1 MSLLSSLTNRIF
13 LASALLVIAAM
24 GVVIYR
30 VNVTVAAQAEGDLN
44 AGLDESAALVE
55 RFNRTAFQDFVIKG
69 QLIADLPRLQ
79 GAAATGD
86 APTVGPVAKDYQTRL
101 GADLFVVVGRGDR
114 VLARE
119 GRVPMSDADI
129 AALLAAC
136 RASADGTAF
145 QPFPGGLL
153 HVASIPMEA
162 AAPAT
167 LIVGVSLDREA
178 AMTLKAATNSEVVF
192 VAGSRVVASSLDPD
206 RTRALAPVGSRT
218 GAFTVPIGD
227 EIYIGRVQPLGP
239 PAASD
244 APVALVLRSRTEHL
258 RFLPH
263 LHWQIALTGL
273 AAVLIATVAGYL
285 VARTVTRP
293 LRALTGAMRDMAATG
308 DLARTLPTLGRWDDE
323 DVRLV
328 ATTFHQL
335 TSALDRFQREAAMR
349 ERLSSLGRLSTVVA
363 HEIRNPLMIIKS
375 AVRGLRRHGAP
386 EVTAAAASVDEEV
399 ARLNRVVTGVLDFA
413 RPIRFDLAPADPGE
427 ICREAVRAALAA
439 APDVP
444 IEPPNISSDAPA
456 EVVTDAERVRAVLV
470 NVLHNAQQ
478 AVRARADR
486 PTDLPPVRVQCRKAA
501 SGRWAIDV
509 VDRGTGIAP
518 EDRAR
523 LFEPF
528 FTTHRGGSGLG
539 LAIAR
544 NIVEGLGGAVT
555 IDSQPGDGTAVH
567 IELPERTTPA
577 EAHA

>member
-13 LASALLVIAAM
+13 LASALLVVAAM

-44 AGLDESAALVE
+44 AGLDEAASLVE
-55 RFNRTAFQDFVIKG
+55 RFNRTAFRDFVVKG
-69 QLIADLPRLQ
+69 ELIADLPRLQ
-79 GAAATGD
+79 GAAATAD
-86 APTVGPVAKDYQTRL
+86 PPTVGPIAKDYQSRL

-119 GRVPMSDADI
+119 GRVAMSDADI
-129 AALLAAC
+129 AAALAAC
-136 RASADGTAF
+136 RTSADGTAF
-145 QPFPGGLL
+145 RPFPGGLL
-153 HVASIPMEA
+153 HVAAIPMEA
-162 AAPAT
+162 AAPAA

-192 VAGSRVVASSLDPD
+192 VSGSRVVASSLDPG
-206 RTRALAPVGSRT
+206 RTRALAPVSSRT

-227 EIYIGRVQPLGP
+227 ETYVGRVQPLGDTP
-239 PAASD
+239 E

-308 DLARTLPTLGRWDDE
+308 DLARALPPLGRWDDE

-328 ATTFHQL
+328 ATTFRQL
-335 TSALDRFQREAAMR
+335 TGALDRFQREAAMR

-375 AVRGLRRHGAP
+375 AVRDLRRHGSP
-386 EVTAAAASVDEEV
+386 EITAAAASVDEEV

-413 RPIRFDLAPADPGE
+413 RPIRFDLAPADPGD

-444 IEPPNISSDAPA
+444 IDAPEAAPGAPA
-456 EVVTDAERVRAVLV
+456 EVFTDAERVRAVLV
-470 NVLHNAQQ
+470 NILHNAQQ
-478 AVRARADR
+478 AVRARGDGPTNR
-486 PTDLPPVRVQCRKAA
+486 PAVRVRCRKAA
-501 SGRWAIDV
+501 PGRWAIDV
-509 VDRGTGIAP
+509 SDRGTGIAP

-528 FTTHRGGSGLG
+528 FTTHRSGSGLG

-555 IDSQPGDGTAVH
+555 IDSQPGEGTTVH
-567 IELPERTTPA
+567 IELPDRSTPA